1 MEFRNYSDKVYGCW
15 LGKCVCGNIGAPF
28 EGMKQKLSV
37 RFDRSMA
44 EETAPNDDLD
54 LQVLF
59 LDVVER
65 FGPDFTADQLAEAFY
80 RNCPYAPGEYAY
92 FKKNFRCGIHPP
104 LSGSFNNEVYRTG
117 MGCTI
122 RSELWACLAP
132 GDPEKAVNFCLRD
145 GVLDHDGDGLWGEV
159 FLTALESLAFAGGRI
174 PDLIGRAAQF
184 VPGDSPLRRLIGEVL
199 RWAEEDLSFFRIR
212 DLIVSRY
219 GSAEATSVYQ
229 NVGFIL
235 LGLLRGSRNFLE
247 SAIEVCNCGFDTD
260 CTCASFGAVRGI
272 LLGGEQLNREYD
284 FSKVTYRLGVTARA
298 RSPYIRDLSEEVA
311 ALGGRLGGMAGA
323 PETAFSFEQPDSVT
337 FRVSYGDG
345 GPSLAFGESKKVTL
359 WAVSRSAV
367 PLRLRFACDPPLV
380 LDREEAEIGGA
391 GEFGIELTVR
401 VAEEARELPRA
412 NLVRVRWGEG
422 KEYVFGFAGAA
433 RFEAFGPFWK
443 NNVEVPPLREKE
455 SYWNYFPAGSEAE
468 KMDRIRFYH
477 TNCLPRE
484 VSPEEALLPE
494 HSLGFFDSRTDAVRV
509 EEHLRFDGQAWYVF
523 RLRLVLPEAR
533 TCGLQMGC
541 GGPAELYL
549 NGRYLTG
556 TREHFRYTPENLHCF
571 GVELLEGDNEL
582 IFKVMKCGDC
592 TRFSFDFLEEG
603 PCSNHMIE
611 YKFKR

>member
-184 VPGDSPLRRLIGEVL
+184 VPEDSPLRRLIGEVL

-235 LGLLRGSRNFLE
+235 LGLLRGNRNFLE

-337 FRVSYGDG
+337 FRVTYGDG
-345 GPSLAFGESKKVTL
+345 SPSLAFGESKKVTL
-359 WAVSRSAV
+359 WAASRSAV
-367 PLRLRFACDPPLV
+367 PVRLRFSCDPPLV

-391 GEFGIELTVR
+391 GEFGIKLTVR

-523 RLRLVLPEAR
+523 RLRLVMPEAR

-571 GVELLEGDNEL
+571 GVELPEGDNEL

>member
-1 MEFRNYSDKVYGCW
+1 MEFHSYFDKVYGCW

-37 RFDRSMA
+37 RFDRRMA

-59 LDVVER
+59 LDAVETY
-65 FGPDFTADQLAEAFY
+65 GPDFTSDQLAELFF

-104 LSGSFNNEVYRTG
+104 LSGSFNNEVYHLG

-145 GVLDHDGDGLWGEV
+145 GVLDHCGDGVWGEV
-159 FLTALESLAFAGGRI
+159 FLTALESLAFAGGDI
-174 PDLIGRAAQF
+174 PRLIKRAAQF
-184 VPGDSPLRRLIGEVL
+184 LPEDSLLRRLIGDVL
-199 RWAEEDLSFFRIR
+199 CWAEAEKDFFRIR
-212 DLIVSRY
+212 DLIVSHY

-235 LGLLRGSRNFLE
+235 LGLLRGSRDFLG
-247 SAIEVCNCGFDTD
+247 SAVEVCNCGFDTD
-260 CTCASFGAVRGI
+260 CTCASFGAIRGI

-284 FSKVTYRLGVTARA
+284 LSDVTYALGVTAKK

-311 ALGGRLGGMAGA
+311 ALGGRLGGITGA
-323 PETAFSFEQPDSVT
+323 PETGISFEQSDPLT
-337 FRVSYGDG
+337 FRVDYGG
-345 GPSLAFGESKKVTL
+345 APSLTFGECRKVTL
-359 WAVSRSAV
+359 FVRNRSDRSF
-367 PLRLRFACDPPLV
+367 PLTFSADRPLT
-380 LDREEAEIGGA
+380 LDREEAEIGGE

-422 KEYVFGFAGAA
+422 KEYVFGFSGAL
-433 RFEAFGPFWK
+433 RFEAFGPFWQ
-443 NNVEVPPLREKE
+443 NNVEVPPLRENE
-455 SYWNYFPAGSEAE
+455 SYWNYFPAGSESE
-468 KMDRIRFYH
+468 KMDKVRFYH

-484 VSPEEALLPE
+484 VSPEEALRPE
-494 HSLGFFDSRTDAVRV
+494 HSLGFFDSRTDVVKV

-523 RLRLVLPEAR
+523 RLRFDLPKAR
-533 TCGLQMGC
+533 TCGLQLGC
-541 GGPAELYL
+541 SGPAVWYL
-549 NGRYLTG
+549 NGKKLAENRTYV
-556 TREHFRYTPENLHCF
+556 RYTPENVHCL
-571 GVELLEGDNEL
+571 GIDLPAGDNEL
-582 IFKVMKCGDC
+582 IFKIMKCGNC

-611 YKFKR
+611 YKIKR